1 MKAPLSVL
9 VLAAGEGTRMKS
21 SLPKVLHLLAGR
33 SLLEHVLASVQGL
46 HPKAV
51 GIVVGIGKE
60 QVRQRLHEGGWK
72 RLELITQHRPRGS
85 GHAVMQAAAWLRR
98 HRGTLLIVYGDTPLL
113 TTATLQALV
122 DQHRSSGHA
131 ATFLGMELR
140 DPSGYGRM
148 IVGSDGLL
156 ERIMEDRD
164 ASEDERAVTFVNSGV
179 ACWEADALLDVLPQL
194 QPNNV
199 KKEYYLTDAVALLRQ
214 RQRPVGVAR
223 APDPC
228 ETQGVNTRSELAQ
241 VGRLY
246 RQRLLEQ
253 WMQAGVTVVDPETTY
268 LDWNVALKP
277 DTTLWP
283 GTVIQGPSQIGAHC
297 QIGPYT
303 TIESSVVKDG
313 ACVGP
318 FAHIRPGSL
327 IEEGAHIGNFVEVK
341 KSRIG
346 KGSKANHLTY
356 LGDAR
361 VGSRVNVGAGTI
373 TCNYDGFAKHQTVI
387 ADDVFIGSNS
397 NLVAPIRLGR
407 GALIAAGS
415 TITEDVP
422 ADSLGIARSPQESKA
437 GWAEAWRRRM
447 RASPRA
453 GHRHSRRKS

>member
-1 MKAPLSVL
+1 LL
-9 VLAAGEGTRMKS
+9 VR
-21 SLPKVLHLLAGR
+21 
-33 SLLEHVLASVQGL
+33 
-46 HPKAV
+46 
-51 GIVVGIGKE
+51 IVE
-60 QVRQRLHEGGWK
+60 E
-72 RLELITQHRPRGS
+72 
-85 GHAVMQAAAWLRR
+85 
-98 HRGTLLIVYGDTPLL
+98 
-113 TTATLQALV
+113 
-122 DQHRSSGHA
+122 
-131 ATFLGMELR
+131 
-140 DPSGYGRM
+140 
-148 IVGSDGLL
+148 
-156 ERIMEDRD
+156 RD
-164 ASEDERAVTFVNSGV
+164 ASEEERTVTFVNSGV
-179 ACWEADALLDVLPQL
+179 ACWETAELLAVLPQL

-214 RQRPVGVAR
+214 LQRPVGVAR
-223 APDPC
+223 APDPT

-241 VGRLY
+241 VARLY

-268 LDWNVALKP
+268 LDWNVSLKP

-313 ACVGP
+313 ARVGP

-327 IEEGAHIGNFVEVK
+327 IDEGVHIGNFVEVK

-373 TCNYDGFAKHQTVI
+373 TCNYDGFAKHETMI

-397 NLVAPIRLGR
+397 NLVAPVRLGR

-437 GWAEAWRRRM
+437 GWAKAWRRR
-447 RASPRA
+447 
-453 GHRHSRRKS
+453 HSRRRS